1 MKTLGENLFCAAPLV
16 SGNYQKSQHSSF
28 CLHLQNA
35 FFPMSL
41 CVSKL
46 LLPSLYL
53 DTCHE
58 LWGPS

>member
-41 CVSKL
+41 PLAPSCHAQVS
-46 LLPSLYL
+46 SLTSTY
-53 DTCHE
+53 
-58 LWGPS
+58 